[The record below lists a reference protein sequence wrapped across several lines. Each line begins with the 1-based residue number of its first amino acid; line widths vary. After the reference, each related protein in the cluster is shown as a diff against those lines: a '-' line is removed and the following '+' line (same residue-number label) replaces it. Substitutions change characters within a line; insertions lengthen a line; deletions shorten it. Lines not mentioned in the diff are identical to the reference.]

1 MSNGIDYLDQA
12 GAILTALK
20 RIVHEK
26 QEESG
31 RQFPTKDEWLAV
43 DRAIK
48 ATGFDINAA
57 FSSVEVSEWQA
68 TLESGL
74 R

>member
-1 MSNGIDYLDQA
+1 MSNDIDYLDQA

-20 RIVHEK
+20 RVVGAK
-26 QEESG
+26 QKETG
-31 RQFPTKDEWLAV
+31 RQYPTNDEWLTV

-48 ATGFDINAA
+48 ATRFDINAA
-57 FSSVEVSEWQA
+57 FSSGAVTEWQS
-68 TLESGL
+68 TLESAL

>member
-1 MSNGIDYLDQA
+1 MSNDIDYLDQA

-20 RIVHEK
+20 RIIGAK
-26 QEESG
+26 QKESG
-31 RQFPTKDEWLAV
+31 RQYPTKDEWLTI

-57 FSSVEVSEWQA
+57 FSSSAVREWQS

>member
-1 MSNGIDYLDQA
+1 MSNDIDYLDQA

-20 RIVHEK
+20 RVVREK
-26 QEESG
+26 QKASG
-31 RQFPTKDEWLAV
+31 RQYPTKDEWLTI
-43 DRAIK
+43 DSAIK

-57 FSSVEVSEWQA
+57 FSSGAVREWQT
-68 TLESGL
+68 TLESAL